1 VDSQRRSKQSDH
13 PFEHELPIRG
23 MNMAVRKKAPARKNA
38 PVKKSLPRKAAPKAK
53 AKTKAKARPAPKS
66 KATLKPKAKSAP
78 RAKAK
83 SAPKAKAKS
92 APKAKLESAAKPKAL
107 AKGKVAQSLAT
118 PAREARK
125 AAAMKKAIEQVI
137 APIESDKAV
146 VDAYMRDLDHPFKAE
161 IEAVRAIILGA
172 SPKITE
178 RIKWNAP
185 SFFYKE
191 DLGAFHPRAT
201 EFAHLVLL
209 FPGGAG
215 VPAKSSLLEGTA
227 KDRREAKFHSLGDIE
242 TKKRALEKLVKDW
255 VALRDA

>member
-1 VDSQRRSKQSDH
+1 
-13 PFEHELPIRG
+13 
-23 MNMAVRKKAPARKNA
+23 MAVRKNAPARKNA
-38 PVKKSLPRKAAPKAK
+38 PVKKSLPRKATPKANAKTKAAPKTKATAKPKAKPKPGPKAKPVAKAK
-53 AKTKAKARPAPKS
+53 AKTKAA
-66 KATLKPKAKSAP
+66 PKAKPVAKP
-78 RAKAK
+78 ELAAKAK
-83 SAPKAKAKS
+83 PTPRAESAPKAKP
-92 APKAKLESAAKPKAL
+92 APST
-107 AKGKVAQSLAT
+107 VS

-125 AAAMKKAIEQVI
+125 AAAMMKTIEQVI

-172 SPKITE
+172 STKVSE

-191 DLGAFHPRAT
+191 DLAAFHPRAT
-201 EFAHLVLL
+201 EFAHLILL

-215 VPAKSSLLEGTA
+215 VPAKGSLLEGKA
-227 KDRREAKFHSLGDIE
+227 KDRREAKFHSLEDVE
-242 TKKRALEKLVKDW
+242 TKKLALEKLVKDW

>member
-1 VDSQRRSKQSDH
+1 
-13 PFEHELPIRG
+13 
-23 MNMAVRKKAPARKNA
+23 MALRKKAPARQNA
-38 PVKKSLPRKAAPKAK
+38 PVQKSVPRKAAPKTK
-53 AKTKAKARPAPKS
+53 KTKAKRAVKS
-66 KATLKPKAKSAP
+66 KAVAKPKT
-78 RAKAK
+78 K
-83 SAPKAKAKS
+83 SAPKVKAKS
-92 APKAKLESAAKPKAL
+92 APKAKLESAVKPKA
-107 AKGKVAQSLAT
+107 AASGKAT
-118 PAREARK
+118 ASKASPARAARK

-146 VDAYMRDLDHPFKAE
+146 VGAYIRDLDHPFKAE

-227 KDRREAKFHSLGDIE
+227 KDRREARFHSLGDIE
-242 TKKRALEKLVKDW
+242 TGKTRPRKASQRLGRATRR
-255 VALRDA
+255 LRRTDREQFLRRDTPSGSQLNAKVLHSTGRLDDAR

>member
-1 VDSQRRSKQSDH
+1 
-13 PFEHELPIRG
+13 
-23 MNMAVRKKAPARKNA
+23 MNMAVRKNVPARKNA
-38 PVKKSLPRKAAPKAK
+38 PVKKSVPRKATPKAK
-53 AKTKAKARPAPKS
+53 AKTKTKAVPKTKAAAKPAPKS
-66 KATLKPKAKSAP
+66 KATAK
-78 RAKAK
+78 
-83 SAPKAKAKS
+83 PKAKAKPVAKV
-92 APKAKLESAAKPKAL
+92 APKAKPDKPKAAPSKL
-107 AKGKVAQSLAT
+107 S

-125 AAAMKKAIEQVI
+125 AAAMMKSIEQVI

-172 SPKITE
+172 SPKVSE

-215 VPAKSSLLEGTA
+215 VPAKSSLLEGKA
-227 KDRREAKFHSLGDIE
+227 KDRREAKFHSLEDIE
-242 TKKRALEKLVKDW
+242 TKKLALEKLVKAW

>member
-1 VDSQRRSKQSDH
+1 
-13 PFEHELPIRG
+13 
-23 MNMAVRKKAPARKNA
+23 MAVRKRASARKNA

-53 AKTKAKARPAPKS
+53 AKTKATAKPASKS
-66 KATLKPKAKSAP
+66 RAAAKSKAKSAP
-78 RAKAK
+78 WSKAK

-92 APKAKLESAAKPKAL
+92 APKAKLEAAAEASGSRKRESAAELGHARPR
-107 AKGKVAQSLAT
+107 GAQSG
-118 PAREARK
+118 RDE
-125 AAAMKKAIEQVI
+125 KAIEQVI

-215 VPAKSSLLEGTA
+215 VPVKSSLLEGTA

>member
-1 VDSQRRSKQSDH
+1 
-13 PFEHELPIRG
+13 
-23 MNMAVRKKAPARKNA
+23 MNMAVRKNAPARKNA
-38 PVKKSLPRKAAPKAK
+38 PVEKSVPRKATPKAMPKATLKAKAKAAAKPKAKPAAKGKATAKARPVAKAKAAPKAK
-53 AKTKAKARPAPKS
+53 PVAKAKA
-66 KATLKPKAKSAP
+66 AP
-78 RAKAK
+78 RAL
-83 SAPKAKAKS
+83 S
-92 APKAKLESAAKPKAL
+92 
-107 AKGKVAQSLAT
+107 

-125 AAAMKKAIEQVI
+125 AAAMMKSIERVI

-172 SPKITE
+172 SPKVSE

-215 VPAKSSLLEGTA
+215 VPAKSSLLEGKA
-227 KDRREAKFHSLGDIE
+227 KDRREAKFHSLEDIE
-242 TKKRALEKLVKDW
+242 TKKLALEKLVKAW

>member
-1 VDSQRRSKQSDH
+1 
-13 PFEHELPIRG
+13 
-23 MNMAVRKKAPARKNA
+23 MNMAVRKKARARKNLPTKKSPARKAVPKAKAKSRSKAKIKAA
-38 PVKKSLPRKAAPKAK
+38 PKSKAAPKAK
-53 AKTKAKARPAPKS
+53 
-66 KATLKPKAKSAP
+66 
-78 RAKAK
+78 AKAK
-83 SAPKAKAKS
+83 SAPKAKA
-92 APKAKLESAAKPKAL
+92 AAT
-107 AKGKVAQSLAT
+107 GKTAQSLVS

-161 IEAVRAIILGA
+161 IEALRAIILGV
-172 SPKITE
+172 SPKISE

-201 EFAHLVLL
+201 EYAHLVLL

-227 KDRREAKFHSLGDIE
+227 KDRREAKFHSLEDIE
-242 TKKRALEKLVKDW
+242 AKKRALEKLVRDW

>member
-1 VDSQRRSKQSDH
+1 
-13 PFEHELPIRG
+13 
-23 MNMAVRKKAPARKNA
+23 MAVRKKARARKNA
-38 PVKKSLPRKAAPKAK
+38 PVKKSAARKVAHKAKAKAAPKS
-53 AKTKAKARPAPKS
+53 RV
-66 KATLKPKAKSAP
+66 
-78 RAKAK
+78 
-83 SAPKAKAKS
+83 
-92 APKAKLESAAKPKAL
+92 AAKPKANSAPGPEGQNL
-107 AKGKVAQSLAT
+107 PLRPKPSQRRRPKPATKAKLPATIGKAARGLVS

-125 AAAMKKAIEQVI
+125 AAAMKKTIEQVI

-161 IEAVRAIILGA
+161 IEALRAIILGV
-172 SPKITE
+172 SPKISE

-227 KDRREAKFHSLGDIE
+227 KDRREAKFHSLEDIE
-242 TKKRALEKLVKDW
+242 TKKRALEKLIKDW
-255 VALRDA
+255 VTLRDA

>member
-1 VDSQRRSKQSDH
+1 
-13 PFEHELPIRG
+13 
-23 MNMAVRKKAPARKNA
+23 MNMAVSKKAPARKNA
-38 PVKKSLPRKAAPKAK
+38 PVKKSLPHKAASKTKTKAAPTAAKPKAKATTGKLKGKAAPKVKAAPKAK
-53 AKTKAKARPAPKS
+53 PAAKAKA
-66 KATLKPKAKSAP
+66 
-78 RAKAK
+78 
-83 SAPKAKAKS
+83 APKAK
-92 APKAKLESAAKPKAL
+92 PL
-107 AKGKVAQSLAT
+107 AKVKAASSKVS

-125 AAAMKKAIEQVI
+125 AAAMMKAIEQVI

-161 IEAVRAIILGA
+161 IEAVRSIILGA
-172 SPKITE
+172 SPKISE

-209 FPGGAG
+209 FPDGAG
-215 VPAKSSLLEGTA
+215 VPAKSSLLEGKA
-227 KDRREAKFHSLGDIE
+227 KDRREAKFHSLEDIE

>member
-1 VDSQRRSKQSDH
+1 
-13 PFEHELPIRG
+13 
-23 MNMAVRKKAPARKNA
+23 MAVRKRASARKNA

-53 AKTKAKARPAPKS
+53 AKTKATAKPAPKS
-66 KATLKPKAKSAP
+66 KAAAKSKAKSAP
-78 RAKAK
+78 RSKAK
-83 SAPKAKAKS
+83 SAPKARAKS
-92 APKAKLESAAKPKAL
+92 APKAKLESAAKPQAI
-107 AKGKVAQSLAT
+107 AKGKAARSLAT

-172 SPKITE
+172 SPKIAE

>member
-1 VDSQRRSKQSDH
+1 
-13 PFEHELPIRG
+13 

-38 PVKKSLPRKAAPKAK
+38 PVKKSAAPKA
-53 AKTKAKARPAPKS
+53 AAKAKAKAAPKS
-66 KATLKPKAKSAP
+66 KASAKPKAKSAP
-78 RAKAK
+78 KPKAKSAPKAKAK
-83 SAPKAKAKS
+83 PAPKAKAKS
-92 APKAKLESAAKPKAL
+92 APKAKAKPAPKAKP
-107 AKGKVAQSLAT
+107 AATGKAAQRLVS

-161 IEAVRAIILGA
+161 IAALRAIILGV
-172 SPKITE
+172 SPKISE

-201 EFAHLVLL
+201 EYAHLVLL

-227 KDRREAKFHSLGDIE
+227 KDRREAKFHSLEDIE
-242 TKKRALEKLVKDW
+242 TKKPALEKLVKDW

>member
-1 VDSQRRSKQSDH
+1 V
-13 PFEHELPIRG
+13 P
-23 MNMAVRKKAPARKNA
+23 RKATPKAMPKATLKAKAKAAAKPKAKPAAKGKATAKPKAKAR
-38 PVKKSLPRKAAPKAK
+38 PVAKAKAAPKAK
-53 AKTKAKARPAPKS
+53 PVAKAKA
-66 KATLKPKAKSAP
+66 AP
-78 RAKAK
+78 RAL
-83 SAPKAKAKS
+83 S
-92 APKAKLESAAKPKAL
+92 
-107 AKGKVAQSLAT
+107 

-125 AAAMKKAIEQVI
+125 AAAMMKSIERVI

-172 SPKITE
+172 SPKVSE

-201 EFAHLVLL
+201 EFAYLVLL

-215 VPAKSSLLEGTA
+215 VPAKSSLLEGKA
-227 KDRREAKFHSLGDIE
+227 KDRREAKFHSLEDIE
-242 TKKRALEKLVKDW
+242 TKKLALEKLVKAW